1 MKATWLYRIAAVL
14 LFLFALGHTFGFLYF
29 KPPTPE
35 GVAVHDAMNNVHFQ
49 MGSATSSYGGFY
61 VGFGLFVTA
70 YLLFGAFLAWYL
82 SGLVSKAPRVAST
95 LGWGLF
101 AVQVASL
108 ALSWIYFAGPPIVFS
123 SILAVCLGCAAWQVQ
138 GTRV

>member
-1 MKATWLYRIAAVL
+1 MKATWLYRIAAILLVL
-14 LFLFALGHTFGFLYF
+14 FSLGHTIGFLNF

-35 GVAVHDAMNNVHFQ
+35 GIAVHNAMNNVHFQ
-49 MGSATSSYGGFY
+49 MSGASLSYGSFY

-70 YLLFGAFLAWYL
+70 YLLFVAFVAWHL
-82 SGLVSKAPRVAST
+82 SGLAGKTPQLIGT

-108 ALSWIYFAGPPIVFS
+108 VLSWIYFAGPPIAFS
-123 SILAVCLGCAAWQVQ
+123 GVLAVCLGWAAWSVQ
-138 GTRV
+138 GARA

>member
-1 MKATWLYRIAAVL
+1 MKATWLYRIATVL
-14 LFLFALGHTFGFLYF
+14 LVLFALGHTFGFLHF
-29 KPPTPE
+29 RPPTPE

-49 MGSATSSYGGFY
+49 VRGENLSYGGFY

-70 YLLFGAFLAWYL
+70 YLLFAAFLAWYL
-82 SGLVSKAPRVAST
+82 AGLVGTAPRVAST

-108 ALSWIYFAGPPIVFS
+108 VLSFIYFAGPPTVLS
-123 SILAVCLGCAAWQVQ
+123 GVLAACLGWAAWIVQ
-138 GTRV
+138 GAKW